1 MAEMKRLNGLLIT
14 SAAGFA
20 LSGCALQMAMAAAE
34 LASNLPRHEGPS
46 NAALKPQ
53 AVEACTAQARQYGTP
68 FIIDVEQRHADL
80 LIVWGSVT
88 DASQHRR
95 SFECRFTTK
104 LASFKMWEVGP
115 SK

>member
-1 MAEMKRLNGLLIT
+1 MKRFGGLLPIL
-14 SAAGFA
+14 AIGPA
-20 LSGCALQMAMAAAE
+20 LGGCALQMAMAAAQM
-34 LASNLPRHEGPS
+34 ASNVPGKERAN

-53 AVEACTAQARQYGTP
+53 AVEACTAQAKRYGTP
-68 FIIDVEQRHADL
+68 FVIDVEQRRADL

-88 DASQHRR
+88 DGQQHRR

-104 LASFKMWEVGP
+104 LASFKLREIGP